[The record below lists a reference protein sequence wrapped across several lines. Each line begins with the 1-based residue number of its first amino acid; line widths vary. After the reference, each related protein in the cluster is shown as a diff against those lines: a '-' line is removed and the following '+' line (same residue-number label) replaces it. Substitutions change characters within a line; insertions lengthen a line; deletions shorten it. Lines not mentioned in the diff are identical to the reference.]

1 MLFVHHVLRP
11 SRCQT
16 FVDESVSP
24 ATTGA
29 HHPQTSADLTI
40 VVTAPSTWL
49 RQIVYN
55 NNGGGG
61 GGYKMRGGVYNRGGG
76 VHI

>member
-61 GGYKMRGGVYNRGGG
+61 GGYKMRGGG
-76 VHI
+76 I